1 MSSNRCVTQNI
12 KLLIMKKILLII
24 VALFISDIAYSQ
36 VQRGGN
42 FQRRGTVDRDQ
53 VRERLEMRRESV
65 QSGEIDPVRILNLS
79 EEQRKSFKEINSK
92 HLSVVKPIKKEMM
105 KKKLEMQLE
114 KMEDKIDITT
124 VNKLFDDISDLE
136 AELRKSE
143 FNRNL
148 EIRSLLDD
156 EQEMRFE
163 RLMQRKKM
171 MEKNKIM
178 RKNSRI

>member
-1 MSSNRCVTQNI
+1 
-12 KLLIMKKILLII
+12 MKKILIII
-24 VALFISDIAYSQ
+24 VTLFISDIAYSQ
-36 VQRGGN
+36 AQNGN
-42 FQRRGTVDRDQ
+42 KFQRLETEDRDKIT
-53 VRERLEMRRESV
+53 ERLEMRRELV
-65 QSGEIDPVRILNLS
+65 QSGEINPLRILNLS

-92 HLSVVKPIKKEMM
+92 HLSVVKPVKKEMM

-114 KMEDKIDITT
+114 KMEDKIDITK

-143 FNRNL
+143 FSRNL

-156 EQEMRFE
+156 EQEMRFK

-171 MEKNKIM
+171 TEKTKIM
-178 RKNSRI
+178 RRN

>member
-1 MSSNRCVTQNI
+1 
-12 KLLIMKKILLII
+12 
-24 VALFISDIAYSQ
+24 
-36 VQRGGN
+36 
-42 FQRRGTVDRDQ
+42 
-53 VRERLEMRRESV
+53 
-65 QSGEIDPVRILNLS
+65 
-79 EEQRKSFKEINSK
+79 
-92 HLSVVKPIKKEMM
+92 M

-114 KMEDKIDITT
+114 KMEDKIDIAT

>member
-1 MSSNRCVTQNI
+1 
-12 KLLIMKKILLII
+12 MKKVLLII
-24 VALFISDIAYSQ
+24 VTLFISDIAYSQ
-36 VQRGGN
+36 VQRGNN
-42 FQRRGTVDRDQ
+42 FQRRGMIDRDQ
-53 VRERLEMRRESV
+53 IRERLEMRRESV
-65 QSGEIDPVRILNLS
+65 QNGEIDPVRILNLT

-92 HLSVVKPIKKEMM
+92 HLSTVKPIKKEMM

-114 KMEDKIDITT
+114 KMEDKIDIAT

-178 RKNSRI
+178 

>member
-1 MSSNRCVTQNI
+1 
-12 KLLIMKKILLII
+12 MKKILLII
-24 VALFISDIAYSQ
+24 VTVFISDIAYSQ
-36 VQRGGN
+36 VQRGNN
-42 FQRRGTVDRDQ
+42 FQRRGMIDRDQ
-53 VRERLEMRRESV
+53 IRERLEMRRESV
-65 QSGEIDPVRILNLS
+65 QNGEIDPIRILNLT

-92 HLSVVKPIKKEMM
+92 HLSAVKPIKKEMM

-114 KMEDKIDITT
+114 KMEDKIDIAT

-143 FNRNL
+143 FIRNL

-178 RKNSRI
+178 

>member
-1 MSSNRCVTQNI
+1 M
-12 KLLIMKKILLII
+12 
-24 VALFISDIAYSQ
+24 
-36 VQRGGN
+36 
-42 FQRRGTVDRDQ
+42 VDRDQ
-53 VRERLEMRRESV
+53 VKERLEMRRESV
-65 QSGEIDPVRILNLS
+65 QNGENDPLRILNLS

-92 HLSVVKPIKKEMM
+92 HLSSVKPIKKEMM

-114 KMEDKIDITT
+114 KMEDKIDIAT

-143 FNRNL
+143 FIRNL

-171 MEKNKIM
+171 MEKNNIM

>member
-1 MSSNRCVTQNI
+1 
-12 KLLIMKKILLII
+12 MKKILLII
-24 VALFISDIAYSQ
+24 VTLFISDIAYSQ
-36 VQRGGN
+36 VQRGNN

-65 QSGEIDPVRILNLS
+65 QSGEIDPVRILNLT

-92 HLSVVKPIKKEMM
+92 HLSTVKPIKKEMM

-114 KMEDKIDITT
+114 KMEDKIDIAT

>member
-1 MSSNRCVTQNI
+1 
-12 KLLIMKKILLII
+12 MKKILIII
-24 VALFISDIAYSQ
+24 VTLFISDIAYSQ
-36 VQRGGN
+36 AQNGN
-42 FQRRGTVDRDQ
+42 KFQRLETEDRDKIT
-53 VRERLEMRRESV
+53 ERLEMRRELV
-65 QSGEIDPVRILNLS
+65 QSGEINPLRILNLS

-92 HLSVVKPIKKEMM
+92 HLSVVKPVKKEMM

-114 KMEDKIDITT
+114 KMEDKIDITK

-143 FNRNL
+143 FSRNL

-171 MEKNKIM
+171 IEKNKIM

>member
-1 MSSNRCVTQNI
+1 
-12 KLLIMKKILLII
+12 MKKILIII
-24 VALFISDIAYSQ
+24 VTLFISDIAYSQ
-36 VQRGGN
+36 AQRGNN
-42 FQRRGTVDRDQ
+42 FQSNETEDRDEIT
-53 VRERLEMRRESV
+53 ERLEMRRELV
-65 QSGEIDPVRILNLS
+65 QSGEINPLRILNLS

-92 HLSVVKPIKKEMM
+92 HLSVVKPVKKEMM

-114 KMEDKIDITT
+114 KMEDNIDITK

-143 FNRNL
+143 FSRNL

-171 MEKNKIM
+171 IEKNKIM
-178 RKNSRI
+178 RKNSRM

>member
-1 MSSNRCVTQNI
+1 
-12 KLLIMKKILLII
+12 MKKVLLII
-24 VALFISDIAYSQ
+24 VTLFISDLAYSQ
-36 VQRGGN
+36 VQRGNN

-53 VRERLEMRRESV
+53 IRERLEMRRESV
-65 QSGEIDPVRILNLS
+65 QNRERLEMRRESVQNGEIDPIRILNLT

-92 HLSVVKPIKKEMM
+92 HLSAVKPIKKEMM

-114 KMEDKIDITT
+114 KMEDKIDIAT

>member
-1 MSSNRCVTQNI
+1 
-12 KLLIMKKILLII
+12 MKKVLLII
-24 VALFISDIAYSQ
+24 VTLFISEIAYSQ
-36 VQRGGN
+36 VQRGNN
-42 FQRRGTVDRDQ
+42 FQRRGMIDRDQ
-53 VRERLEMRRESV
+53 IRERLEMRRESV
-65 QSGEIDPVRILNLS
+65 QNGEIDPIRILNLT

-92 HLSVVKPIKKEMM
+92 HLSAVKPIKKEMM

-114 KMEDKIDITT
+114 KMEDKIDIAT

-143 FNRNL
+143 FIRNL

-178 RKNSRI
+178 

>member
-1 MSSNRCVTQNI
+1 
-12 KLLIMKKILLII
+12 MKKILLII
-24 VALFISDIAYSQ
+24 VTLFISDITYSQ
-36 VQRGGN
+36 VQRGNN
-42 FQRRGTVDRDQ
+42 FQRREIVDRDEI
-53 VRERLEMRRESV
+53 RERLEMRKELV
-65 QSGEIDPVRILNLS
+65 QSGDNDPLRILNLS
-79 EEQRKSFKEINSK
+79 EEQRKTFKEINSK
-92 HLSVVKPIKKEMM
+92 HLSEVKPVKKEMM

-114 KMEDKIDITT
+114 KMEDKIDITK

-143 FNRNL
+143 FSRNL

>member
-1 MSSNRCVTQNI
+1 
-12 KLLIMKKILLII
+12 MKKEL
-24 VALFISDIAYSQ
+24 
-36 VQRGGN
+36 
-42 FQRRGTVDRDQ
+42 
-53 VRERLEMRRESV
+53 
-65 QSGEIDPVRILNLS
+65 
-79 EEQRKSFKEINSK
+79 
-92 HLSVVKPIKKEMM
+92 M

-114 KMEDKIDITT
+114 KMEDKIDMAT
-124 VNKLFDDISDLE
+124 VNKLFDDIYDLE

-163 RLMQRKKM
+163 RLIQRKKM

>member
-1 MSSNRCVTQNI
+1 
-12 KLLIMKKILLII
+12 MKKILLII
-24 VALFISDIAYSQ
+24 VTLFISDIAYSQ
-36 VQRGGN
+36 VQRGN
-42 FQRRGTVDRDQ
+42 NLQRRGTVDRDQ
-53 VRERLEMRRESV
+53 VKERLEMRRESV
-65 QSGEIDPVRILNLS
+65 QSGENDPVRILNLS

-92 HLSVVKPIKKEMM
+92 YLSAVKPIKKEMM

-124 VNKLFDDISDLE
+124 INKLFDDISDLE

-143 FNRNL
+143 FKRNL
-148 EIRSLLDD
+148 EIRSLLDN

-163 RLMQRKKM
+163 RMMQRKKM

>member
-1 MSSNRCVTQNI
+1 
-12 KLLIMKKILLII
+12 MKKILLII
-24 VALFISDIAYSQ
+24 VTLFISDIAYSQ
-36 VQRGGN
+36 VQRGYN
-42 FQRRGTVDRDQ
+42 LQRRGTVDRDQ
-53 VRERLEMRRESV
+53 VKERLEMRRESV
-65 QSGEIDPVRILNLS
+65 QSGENDPVRILNLS

-92 HLSVVKPIKKEMM
+92 HLSAVKPIKKEMM

-124 VNKLFDDISDLE
+124 INKLFDDISDLE

-148 EIRSLLDD
+148 EIRSLLDN

-163 RLMQRKKM
+163 RMMQRKKM
-171 MEKNKIM
+171 TEKNKIM

>member
-1 MSSNRCVTQNI
+1 
-12 KLLIMKKILLII
+12 
-24 VALFISDIAYSQ
+24 
-36 VQRGGN
+36 
-42 FQRRGTVDRDQ
+42 
-53 VRERLEMRRESV
+53 
-65 QSGEIDPVRILNLS
+65 
-79 EEQRKSFKEINSK
+79 
-92 HLSVVKPIKKEMM
+92 
-105 KKKLEMQLE
+105 
-114 KMEDKIDITT
+114 MEDKIDIAT

-178 RKNSRI
+178 

>member
-1 MSSNRCVTQNI
+1 
-12 KLLIMKKILLII
+12 
-24 VALFISDIAYSQ
+24 
-36 VQRGGN
+36 
-42 FQRRGTVDRDQ
+42 
-53 VRERLEMRRESV
+53 
-65 QSGEIDPVRILNLS
+65 
-79 EEQRKSFKEINSK
+79 
-92 HLSVVKPIKKEMM
+92 M

-114 KMEDKIDITT
+114 KMEDKIDIAT

-178 RKNSRI
+178 

>member
-1 MSSNRCVTQNI
+1 
-12 KLLIMKKILLII
+12 MKKILLFI
-24 VALFISDIAYSQ
+24 VTLFISDMAYSQ
-36 VQRGGN
+36 VQRGNN
-42 FQRRGTVDRDQ
+42 FQRRGMVDRDQ
-53 VRERLEMRRESV
+53 VKERLEMRRESV
-65 QSGEIDPVRILNLS
+65 QSGEIDPIRILNLT

-92 HLSVVKPIKKEMM
+92 HLSAVKPIKKDMM

-143 FNRNL
+143 FSRNL
-148 EIRSLLDD
+148 EIRFLLND

-163 RLMQRKKM
+163 RMMQRKKM

-178 RKNSRI
+178 GRNSRL

>member
-1 MSSNRCVTQNI
+1 
-12 KLLIMKKILLII
+12 MKKILLII
-24 VALFISDIAYSQ
+24 VTLFISDTAYSQ
-36 VQRGGN
+36 VQRGNN
-42 FQRRGTVDRDQ
+42 FQRRGMVDRDQ
-53 VRERLEMRRESV
+53 VKERLEMRRESV
-65 QSGEIDPVRILNLS
+65 QNGEIDPIRILNLT

-92 HLSVVKPIKKEMM
+92 HLSAVKPIKKEMM

-114 KMEDKIDITT
+114 KMEDKIDIAT

-178 RKNSRI
+178 